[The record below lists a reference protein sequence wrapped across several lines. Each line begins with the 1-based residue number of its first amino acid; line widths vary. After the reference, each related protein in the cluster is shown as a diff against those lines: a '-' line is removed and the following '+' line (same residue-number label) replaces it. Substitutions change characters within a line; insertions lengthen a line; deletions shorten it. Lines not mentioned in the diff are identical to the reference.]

1 MTTRLPAATALVVD
15 DDEGIRQMLAAVLT
29 REGLA
34 VATAADGVEAVAAF
48 AAQRPAVVLMD
59 IRMPRMSGLQAL
71 AEIRRL
77 DRSTA
82 VILMTAFAEVG
93 TAVQAIRDGAFDYVI
108 KPFDIAEI
116 LLLVGRA
123 LQMRTMRDDIAAL
136 HRELSSSYRTDRIL
150 TASPRMAELLQ
161 TIAKVA
167 KSTATVLVTGESGT
181 GKELVAAAIHYNS
194 PRSAGPFVKVN
205 CAAVPEGL
213 LESEFFG
220 HEKGAFTGAQARRRG
235 RFEQAEHGT
244 LFLDEIGDISPGLQ
258 VKLLRVLQEREFER
272 VGGTELVRTD
282 VRVIVATNRNLE
294 EMVRQGLFRQ
304 DLYFRLNVVTLRTV
318 PLRERPE
325 DVRLL
330 ASHFLQRFAAENRI
344 EVAGIDEQAMERLLA
359 YRWPGNI
366 RELSNAMERAVVMST
381 GTMIVA
387 EDLPEQ
393 IAGAPG
399 GAGGKERDGDDAE
412 PAGGASADTPP
423 AGGGLR
429 EQVSRFEAR
438 VVAEALARNDG
449 NRMRTAQDLGISRR
463 SLLYKLQEYGI
474 S

>member
-1 MTTRLPAATALVVD
+1 MTTQFPVLQAISAPAVLVVD
-15 DDEGIRQMLAAVLT
+15 DDEAIRAMLAAVLT
-29 REGLA
+29 RDGLS
-34 VATAADGVEAVAAF
+34 VTTAADGVEAVAAF
-48 AAQRPAVVLMD
+48 AAQRHAVVLMD
-59 IRMPRMSGLQAL
+59 VRMPRMTGLQAL
-71 AEIRRL
+71 AEIRKL

-82 VILMTAFAEVG
+82 VILMTAYAEVG
-93 TAVQAIRDGAFDYVI
+93 AAVQAIKDGAFDYVI

-116 LLLVGRA
+116 LLQVGRA
-123 LQMRTMRDDIAAL
+123 LQMRRMRDDIATL

-150 TASPRMAELLQ
+150 TASPRMSELLQ

-167 KSTATVLVTGESGT
+167 KSNATVLVTGESGT

-194 PRSAGPFVKVN
+194 PRNAGPFVKVN

-244 LFLDEIGDISPGLQ
+244 LFLDEIGDISPSLQ

-344 EVAGIDEQAMERLLA
+344 EVSSIDEQAMERLLA

-381 GTMIVA
+381 GAMIVT

-393 IAGAPG
+393 IAGQ
-399 GAGGKERDGDDAE
+399 AGDSE
-412 PAGGASADTPP
+412 PATDTDSDGAPAPSA
-423 AGGGLR
+423 AGSLR

-438 VVAEALARNDG
+438 VVADALARNDG
-449 NRMRTAQDLGISRR
+449 NRMKTAQQLGISRR

>member
-1 MTTRLPAATALVVD
+1 MTTQFPAMQAISAPAVLVVD
-15 DDEGIRQMLAAVLT
+15 DDEAIREMLAAVLT
-29 REGLA
+29 RDGLS
-34 VATAADGVEAVAAF
+34 VTTAADGVEAVAAF
-48 AAQRPAVVLMD
+48 AAQRHAVVLMD
-59 IRMPRMSGLQAL
+59 VRMPQMTGLQAL
-71 AEIRRL
+71 AEIRKL

-82 VILMTAFAEVG
+82 VILMTAYAEVG
-93 TAVQAIRDGAFDYVI
+93 AAVQAIKDGAFDYVI

-116 LLLVGRA
+116 LLQVGRA
-123 LQMRTMRDDIAAL
+123 LQMRRMRDDIATL

-150 TASPRMAELLQ
+150 TASPRMSELLQ

-167 KSTATVLVTGESGT
+167 KSNATVLVTGESGT

-194 PRSAGPFVKVN
+194 PRNAGPFVKVN

-244 LFLDEIGDISPGLQ
+244 LFLDEIGDISPSLQ

-344 EVAGIDEQAMERLLA
+344 EVSGIDEQAMERLLA

-381 GTMIVA
+381 GAMIVT

-393 IAGAPG
+393 IAGQ
-399 GAGGKERDGDDAE
+399 AGDSEPVAENDGDGAAA
-412 PAGGASADTPP
+412 PSAAGS
-423 AGGGLR
+423 LR

-449 NRMRTAQDLGISRR
+449 NRMRTAQQLGISRR